1 MEWLG
6 IFRHPSWLALLV
18 VPAALLLWTW
28 KRSGRSVVLPVDDS
42 GIGHSRWAHF
52 FLRCAE
58 SLPAL
63 ALAIVIVILA
73 GPQRWDV
80 PRSKRALTNI
90 EFCVD
95 VSGSM
100 TAQFGSGDRYTGAMA
115 AIDAFVDARKGD
127 AFGLTFFGNNVLHW
141 VPLTTDPS
149 AIKCAP
155 PFMHPRQ
162 LPYWFG
168 GTEIGKALRACR
180 KVLVER
186 EEGDRMI
193 VLVTDG
199 YSSDLSGGADEEIA
213 RELLRDGITC
223 YAINIGDSQ
232 APDEIVRI
240 TSMTGGEAFNPGDP
254 RGLEHVFASIDKM
267 QKTRME
273 KTTAEASDNFMPWA
287 VAGLALLL
295 ALLLAFFGL
304 RYTPW

>member
-1 MEWLG
+1 M
-6 IFRHPSWLALLV
+6 LALLV

-28 KRSGRSVVLPVDDS
+28 KRAGRAVVLPLDDS
-42 GIGHSRWAHF
+42 KIQHSRVAQF
-52 FLRCAE
+52 LLRCAE

-63 ALAIVIVILA
+63 ALAVVLVILA
-73 GPQRWDV
+73 GPQLWDV

-100 TAQFGSGDRYTGAMA
+100 TAQFGSGDRYTGAMD
-115 AIDAFVDARKGD
+115 AINKFVDARKGD

-149 AIKCAP
+149 AVKCAP

-213 RELLRDGITC
+213 RELIRDGITC

-240 TSMTGGEAFNPGDP
+240 TSMTGGEAFNPDDP
-254 RGLEHVFASIDKM
+254 RGLEHVFGSIDKM
-267 QKTRME
+267 QKTRLE
-273 KTTAEASDNFMPWA
+273 KTTAEASDDFLPWTL
-287 VAGLALLL
+287 AGLTLLLLLLL
-295 ALLLAFFGL
+295 AYFGL